1 METLGGKFKDLALE
15 AMRLTKAAQVV
26 TEQNVYQ
33 EGDENILPLLHRV
46 VETLAL
52 PGSGISG
59 FEHLK
64 DLFEKARAGHSCIL
78 FVEHYSN
85 LDLSALHYFLGKE
98 RDPGREIAGALVAI
112 AGIKLNEE
120 NPVVAA
126 FTGAHTRLV
135 IYPSRS
141 LAHLDP
147 VRDHAEIER
156 SNGINRAA
164 VKALMDI
171 KVRGKIILVFPSGT
185 RYRPWDPGT
194 KKGVRE
200 IDSYIKSFDYM
211 CMVAVNG
218 EALHVREGDMMDD
231 FVSED
236 VLRFTAGPV
245 QSCAEFRNAAKA
257 RAEAAGIGDKRQAV
271 VDAVMEELET
281 MHIAGEADR
290 KKYLSR
296 GCSKTSV
303 LEQQP

>member
-1 METLGGKFKDLALE
+1 MMMETLSGKFKDLIQE
-15 AMRLTKAAQVV
+15 AVRRSKVASVV

-33 EGDENILPLLHRV
+33 EGDTVVLPLLHKM

-64 DLFEKARAGHSCIL
+64 ELLEKARAGHSCLL

-85 LDLSALHYFLGKE
+85 MDLSAFHYLLGKE
-98 RDPGREIAGALVAI
+98 PDPGKDIADALVAI

-141 LAHLDP
+141 LSHLDP
-147 VRDHAEIER
+147 VKDRAEIVR

-164 VKALMDI
+164 MKALMDI
-171 KVRGKIILVFPSGT
+171 KRKGKLILVFPSGT

-211 CMVAVNG
+211 CMVAING
-218 EALHVREGDMMDD
+218 EVLHVRQGGMMDD

-236 VLRFTAGPV
+236 VIRYTAGPV
-245 QSCAEFRNAAKA
+245 QSCTEFRNAAKA
-257 RAEAAGIGDKRQAV
+257 KAEAAGIEDKKQAV
-271 VDAVMEELET
+271 VDTIMEGLEE
-281 MHIAGEADR
+281 MHRAAEADR
-290 KKYLSR
+290 LRRLIS
-296 GCSKTSV
+296 
-303 LEQQP
+303 

>member
-1 METLGGKFKDLALE
+1 METLGGKFKDLVRQ
-15 AMRLTKAAQVV
+15 AMRLTRAAQVV

-33 EGDENILPLLHRV
+33 EGDQNVLPLLHRV

-59 FEHLK
+59 FEHLAE
-64 DLFEKARAGHSCIL
+64 LLEKARAGHSCLL

-85 LDLSALHYFLGKE
+85 LDLSALHCFLEKEREPGKE
-98 RDPGREIAGALVAI
+98 IADALVAI

-141 LAHLDP
+141 LANLDP
-147 VRDHAEIER
+147 VKDSEEIAR
-156 SNGINRAA
+156 SNSINRAA
-164 VKALMDI
+164 MKALMTI
-171 KVRGKIILVFPSGT
+171 KSKGKIILVFPSGT

-211 CMVAVNG
+211 CLVAVNG
-218 EALHVREGDMMDD
+218 ETLHVREGDMMDD

-236 VLRFTAGPV
+236 VLRFTAAPV
-245 QSCAEFRNAAKA
+245 RSCAEFRNAAKA
-257 RAEAAGIGDKRQAV
+257 RAEAAGTGDKKQAV
-271 VDAVMEELET
+271 VDAVMEELEK

-290 KKYLSR
+290 QQYL
-296 GCSKTSV
+296 GPA
-303 LEQQP
+303 LIPNP

>member
-1 METLGGKFKDLALE
+1 METLGGKFKDLVREAL
-15 AMRLTKAAQVV
+15 RLSKVASVV

-33 EGDENILPLLHRV
+33 EGDENVLPLLHKM
-46 VETLAL
+46 VEPLAL

-64 DLFEKARAGHSCIL
+64 DLLEKARTGHSCLL
-78 FVEHYSN
+78 FLEHYSN
-85 LDLSALHYFLGKE
+85 MDLSAFHYLLEKE
-98 RDPGREIAGALVAI
+98 PDPGKDIARALVAI

-141 LAHLDP
+141 LLALDP
-147 VRDHAEIER
+147 VKVRAEIVR

-164 VKALMDI
+164 MKTLIDI
-171 KVRGKIILVFPSGT
+171 KGKGKLILVFPSGT

-194 KKGVRE
+194 KRGVRE
-200 IDSYIKSFDYM
+200 IDSYVKSFDYM
-211 CMVAVNG
+211 CMVAING
-218 EALHVREGDMMDD
+218 DLLRVHQGDMMDD

-236 VLRFTAGPV
+236 VIRYTAGPV
-245 QSCAEFRNAAKA
+245 QSCTEFRNAAKA
-257 RAEAAGIGDKRQAV
+257 KAESAGIEDKKQAV
-271 VDAVMEELET
+271 VDTIMERLEE

-290 KKYLSR
+290 QRRLIS
-296 GCSKTSV
+296 
-303 LEQQP
+303 

>member
-1 METLGGKFKDLALE
+1 METLSGKFKEQIQKAV
-15 AMRLTKAAQVV
+15 RLSKVSTVV
-26 TEQNVYQ
+26 TEQDVYQ
-33 EGDENILPLLHRV
+33 EGDQNVLPFLHKM
-46 VETLAL
+46 VETLVL

-64 DLFEKARAGHSCIL
+64 ELLEKANAGHSCLL

-85 LDLSALHYFLGKE
+85 MDLSAFHYLLQKE
-98 RDPGREIAGALVAI
+98 PDPGKAIADALVAI

-141 LAHLDP
+141 LSHLDP
-147 VRDHAEIER
+147 VKDRAELVR

-164 VKALMDI
+164 MKALSDI
-171 KVRGKIILVFPSGT
+171 KVKGKLILVFPSGT
-185 RYRPWDPGT
+185 RYRPWDPQT

-200 IDSYIKSFDYM
+200 IDSYIKSFEYM
-211 CMVAVNG
+211 CMVAING
-218 EALHVREGDMMDD
+218 EVLHVSPGDMMDD

-236 VLRFTAGPV
+236 VVRYTAGPV
-245 QSCAEFRNAAKA
+245 LSCAEFRSAARA
-257 RAEAAGIGDKRQAV
+257 VAEAAGVEDKKQAV
-271 VDAVMEELET
+271 VDTIMERLEE

-290 KKYLSR
+290 QGYLKK
-296 GCSKTSV
+296 
-303 LEQQP
+303 

>member
-1 METLGGKFKDLALE
+1 METLGGRFENLARE
-15 AMRLTKAAQVV
+15 AMRLAKTAQMV
-26 TEQNVYQ
+26 TEHNVYQ
-33 EGDENILPLLHRV
+33 EGDENILPLLYRL

-59 FEHLK
+59 FDHLE
-64 DLFEKARAGHSCIL
+64 DLLEKARTGRSCLL

-98 RDPGREIAGALVAI
+98 GDTGKAVADALVAI

-141 LAHLDP
+141 LTSLDP
-147 VRDHAEIER
+147 VKDRAEIER
-156 SNGINRAA
+156 SHVINRAA
-164 VKALMDI
+164 VKALVDI
-171 KVRGKIILVFPSGT
+171 KTRGKIILVFPSGT

-200 IDSYIKSFDYM
+200 IDSYVKSFDYM
-211 CMVAVNG
+211 CMVALNG

-231 FVSED
+231 YVSED

-245 QSCAEFRNAAKA
+245 QSCSEFRNAART
-257 RAEAAGIGDKRQAV
+257 RAEEAGVEDKKQAV
-271 VDAVMEELET
+271 ADAIMEELEK
-281 MHIAGEADR
+281 MHIAGEVDR
-290 KKYLSR
+290 QKYL
-296 GCSKTSV
+296 
-303 LEQQP
+303 

>member
-1 METLGGKFKDLALE
+1 METLGGKFKDLAVE

-26 TEQNVYQ
+26 TQENVYQ
-33 EGDENILPLLHRV
+33 EGDGNVLPLLHRV

-52 PGSGISG
+52 PGSGILG
-59 FEHLK
+59 FEHLRE
-64 DLFEKARAGHSCIL
+64 LLEKAKAGHSCLL

-98 RDPGREIAGALVAI
+98 RDPAGKEIADALVAI

-141 LAHLDP
+141 LANLDP
-147 VRDHAEIER
+147 VKDRAEIER
-156 SNGINRAA
+156 SGIINRAA
-164 VKALMDI
+164 MKALMDI
-171 KVRGKIILVFPSGT
+171 KVKGKIILVFPSGT

-211 CMVAVNG
+211 CMVAING
-218 EALHVREGDMMDD
+218 EMLHIREGDMMDD

-257 RAEAAGIGDKRQAV
+257 RAEAAGIEDKKQAV
-271 VDAVMEELET
+271 VDAIMEELEH
-281 MHIAGEADR
+281 MHIAGEAAR
-290 KKYLSR
+290 QKYLS
-296 GCSKTSV
+296 
-303 LEQQP
+303 L

>member
-1 METLGGKFKDLALE
+1 METLGKKFKNLVQE
-15 AMRLTKAAQVV
+15 AIGRSRIDSVV

-33 EGDENILPLLHRV
+33 EGDENVLPLLHKII
-46 VETLAL
+46 ETLAL

-64 DLFEKARAGHSCIL
+64 DLLEKAKAGHSCLL

-85 LDLSALHYFLGKE
+85 LDLSAFHYFLGKE
-98 RDPGREIAGALVAI
+98 PDPGKDIAKALVAI

-147 VRDHAEIER
+147 VKDRAEIVR

-164 VKALMDI
+164 MKALMDI
-171 KVRGKIILVFPSGT
+171 KVKGKLILVFPSGT
-185 RYRPWDPGT
+185 RYRPWDPTT

-200 IDSYIKSFDYM
+200 IDSYVKTFDYM
-211 CMVAVNG
+211 CMVAING
-218 EALHVREGDMMDD
+218 ELLHIRQGDMMDD
-231 FVSED
+231 FTEED
-236 VLRFTAGPV
+236 VIRFTAGPV
-245 QSCAEFRNAAKA
+245 QSCTEFRNAARAK
-257 RAEAAGIGDKRQAV
+257 AEAAGIEDKKQAV
-271 VDAVMEELET
+271 VDTIMETLEE
-281 MHIAGEADR
+281 MHIAGEAER
-290 KKYLSR
+290 QKLLS
-296 GCSKTSV
+296 S
-303 LEQQP
+303 

>member
-1 METLGGKFKDLALE
+1 METLGGKFKDLVQQ
-15 AMRLTKAAQVV
+15 AMRLTRAAQVV
-26 TEQNVYQ
+26 TEENVYQ
-33 EGDENILPLLHRV
+33 EGDGNILPLLHRV

-52 PGSGISG
+52 PGSGIAG
-59 FEHLK
+59 FEHLRE
-64 DLFEKARAGHSCIL
+64 LLEKAKAGHSCLL

-98 RDPGREIAGALVAI
+98 GDPAGREIADALVAI

-147 VRDHAEIER
+147 VRDRAEIER
-156 SNGINRAA
+156 SNSINRAA
-164 VKALMDI
+164 IKALMTI
-171 KVRGKIILVFPSGT
+171 KRKGKIILVFPSGT

-200 IDSYIKSFDYM
+200 IDSYIRSFDYM
-211 CMVAVNG
+211 CMVAING
-218 EALHVREGDMMDD
+218 ETLHVREGDMMDD

-245 QSCAEFRNAAKA
+245 QSCAEFRNAVKTGT
-257 RAEAAGIGDKRQAV
+257 EAAGAEDKKQAV
-271 VDAVMEELET
+271 VDAVMEELEK
-281 MHIAGEADR
+281 MHIAGEAAR
-290 KKYLSR
+290 QQRLS
-296 GCSKTSV
+296 
-303 LEQQP
+303 P

>member
-1 METLGGKFKDLALE
+1 MQE
-15 AMRLTKAAQVV
+15 AIGRSRIDSVV

-33 EGDENILPLLHRV
+33 EGDENVLPLLHKII
-46 VETLAL
+46 ETLAL

-64 DLFEKARAGHSCIL
+64 DLLEKAKAGHSCLL

-85 LDLSALHYFLGKE
+85 LDLSAFHYFLGKE
-98 RDPGREIAGALVAI
+98 PDPGKDIAKALVAI

-147 VRDHAEIER
+147 VKDRAEIVR

-164 VKALMDI
+164 MKALMDI
-171 KVRGKIILVFPSGT
+171 KVKGKLILVFPSGT
-185 RYRPWDPGT
+185 RYRPWDPTT

-200 IDSYIKSFDYM
+200 IDSYVKTFDYM
-211 CMVAVNG
+211 CMVAING
-218 EALHVREGDMMDD
+218 ELLHIRQGDMMDD
-231 FVSED
+231 FTEED
-236 VLRFTAGPV
+236 VIRFTAGPV
-245 QSCAEFRNAAKA
+245 QSCTEFRNAARAK
-257 RAEAAGIGDKRQAV
+257 AEAAGIEDKKQAV
-271 VDAVMEELET
+271 VDTIMETLEE
-281 MHIAGEADR
+281 MHIAGEAER
-290 KKYLSR
+290 QKLLS
-296 GCSKTSV
+296 S
-303 LEQQP
+303 

>member
-1 METLGGKFKDLALE
+1 METLGGKFKHLVQE
-15 AMRLTKAAQVV
+15 AMQLTRPAQVV

-33 EGDENILPLLHRV
+33 EGDEKILPLLHRV

-64 DLFEKARAGHSCIL
+64 ELFEKAQAGRSCLL

-98 RDPGREIAGALVAI
+98 PDPGKDIAKALVAI

-126 FTGAHTRLV
+126 FSGGHTRLV

-147 VRDHAEIER
+147 VKDQAEIER
-156 SNGINRAA
+156 SAIINRMSM
-164 VKALMDI
+164 KALMHI
-171 KVRGKIILVFPSGT
+171 RGKGKIILVFPSGT
-185 RYRPWDPGT
+185 RYRPGDPGT

-200 IDSYIKSFDYM
+200 IDSYIRFFDYM
-211 CMVAVNG
+211 CMVAMNG
-218 EALHVREGDMMDD
+218 EVLHVREGDMMDD
-231 FVSED
+231 LVSED
-236 VLRFTAGPV
+236 LLRFTAGPV
-245 QSCAEFRNAAKA
+245 RSCAEFRKAMKAK
-257 RAEAAGIGDKRQAV
+257 AEAAGVKDTKQAV
-271 VDAVMEELET
+271 VDAVMEELEK
-281 MHIAGEADR
+281 MHVAGEADR
-290 KKYLSR
+290 QKLI
-296 GCSKTSV
+296 CS
-303 LEQQP
+303 

>member
-1 METLGGKFKDLALE
+1 METLGGKFKNLVHE
-15 AMRLTKAAQVV
+15 AIQCSRIDSVV

-33 EGDENILPLLHRV
+33 EGDENVLPLLHKI

-64 DLFEKARAGHSCIL
+64 DLLEKARAGHSCLL

-85 LDLSALHYFLGKE
+85 LDLSAFHYFLGKE
-98 RDPGREIAGALVAI
+98 PDPGKDIANALVAI

-141 LAHLDP
+141 LTCLDP
-147 VRDHAEIER
+147 VKDRAEIVR

-164 VKALMDI
+164 MKALMDI
-171 KVRGKIILVFPSGT
+171 KVKGKLILVFPSGT
-185 RYRPWDPGT
+185 RYRPWDPST

-200 IDSYIKSFDYM
+200 IDSYVKSFDYM
-211 CMVAVNG
+211 CMVAING
-218 EALHVREGDMMDD
+218 ELLHIRQGDMMDD
-231 FVSED
+231 FVEED
-236 VLRFTAGPV
+236 VIRFTAGPV
-245 QSCAEFRNAAKA
+245 QSCTEFRNAARAK
-257 RAEAAGIGDKRQAV
+257 AEAAGIEDKKQAV
-271 VDAVMEELET
+271 VDTIMERLEE
-281 MHIAGEADR
+281 MHIAGEAER
-290 KKYLSR
+290 RNREPNKGFQSF
-296 GCSKTSV
+296 
-303 LEQQP
+303 P

>member
-1 METLGGKFKDLALE
+1 METLGGKFKNLVQE
-15 AMRLTKAAQVV
+15 AIRCSKTDSVV

-33 EGDENILPLLHRV
+33 EGDGNILPMLHAM

-59 FEHLK
+59 FEHIK
-64 DLFEKARAGHSCIL
+64 DLLEKARAGRSCLL

-85 LDLSALHYFLGKE
+85 LDLSAFHYFLGKE
-98 RDPGREIAGALVAI
+98 PDPGKDAADALVAI

-141 LAHLDP
+141 LIALDA
-147 VRDHAEIER
+147 VKDRAEIVR

-164 VKALMDI
+164 MKTLMDI
-171 KVRGKIILVFPSGT
+171 KVKGKLILVFPSGT
-185 RYRPWDPGT
+185 RYRPWDPST

-200 IDSYIKSFDYM
+200 IDSYVKSFDYM

-218 EALHVREGDMMDD
+218 ELLHVRRGDMMDD
-231 FVSED
+231 FTEED
-236 VLRFTAGPV
+236 VVRFTVGPV
-245 QSCAEFRNAAKA
+245 QSCTEFRNAARTKT
-257 RAEAAGIGDKRQAV
+257 EAQGIEDKKQAV
-271 VDAVMEELET
+271 VDAIMERLEE
-281 MHIAGEADR
+281 MHIAGEAER
-290 KKYLSR
+290 QKL
-296 GCSKTSV
+296 
-303 LEQQP
+303 LNP

>member
-1 METLGGKFKDLALE
+1 METLASKFKDLVQE
-15 AMRLTKAAQVV
+15 AVRRPRVDSVV

-33 EGDENILPLLHRV
+33 EGDEAVLPLLHKM

-64 DLFEKARAGHSCIL
+64 DLLEKAKAGHSCLL

-85 LDLSALHYFLGKE
+85 LDLSAFHYFLGKE
-98 RDPGREIAGALVAI
+98 PDPGKDIANALVAI

-147 VRDHAEIER
+147 VKDRLEIVR

-164 VKALMDI
+164 MKALRDI
-171 KVRGKIILVFPSGT
+171 KVKGKLILIFPSGT
-185 RYRPWDPGT
+185 RYRPWDPST

-200 IDSYIKSFDYM
+200 IDSYVKSFDYM
-211 CMVAVNG
+211 CMVAING
-218 EALHVREGDMMDD
+218 ELLHIRQGDMMDD
-231 FVSED
+231 FTEED
-236 VLRFTAGPV
+236 VIRFTAGPV
-245 QSCAEFRNAAKA
+245 QSCTEFRNAARAK
-257 RAEAAGIGDKRQAV
+257 AEAAGIGDKKQAV
-271 VDAVMEELET
+271 VDTIMKTLEE
-281 MHIAGEADR
+281 MHIAGEAER
-290 KKYLSR
+290 QSCLALK
-296 GCSKTSV
+296 
-303 LEQQP
+303 

>member
-1 METLGGKFKDLALE
+1 METLGGKFKHLAQE
-15 AMRLTKAAQVV
+15 AMGLTRAAQVV

-33 EGDENILPLLHRV
+33 EGDETILPLLHRV

-59 FEHLK
+59 FPHLK
-64 DLFEKARAGHSCIL
+64 ELLEKARAGHSCLL

-98 RDPGREIAGALVAI
+98 SDPGKDIADALVAI

-147 VRDHAEIER
+147 VRDAGEIER
-156 SNGINRAA
+156 SNSINRAA
-164 VKALMDI
+164 MKALRDI
-171 KVRGKIILVFPSGT
+171 KVKGKIILVFPSGT

-245 QSCAEFRNAAKA
+245 LCCAEFRNAAKA
-257 RAEAAGIGDKRQAV
+257 RAEAAGIEDKKQAV
-271 VDAVMEELET
+271 VDAVMEALEE
-281 MHIAGEADR
+281 MHIAAEADR
-290 KKYLSR
+290 EKQITISN
-296 GCSKTSV
+296 
-303 LEQQP
+303 